1 MRELS
6 FNKFISNIKSYID
19 QAFKEKEQ
27 LKILRRS
34 GRDFIIVD
42 ATDWEN
48 EREVIYILQNLPLM
62 KQISDS
68 DDTHSTS
75 SGYIPQKD
83 ELNEII
89 GI

>member
-6 FNKFISNIKSYID
+6 FNKFISNIKSYVD

-34 GRDFIIVD
+34 GRDFIIVN

>member
-6 FNKFISNIKSYID
+6 FHKFISNIKSYID